1 MLGILYLIDFMLSC
15 SALVWNC
22 CVQLPNGICEI
33 TLILEKSL
41 MCFPFFFFFFKVV
54 MEELL
59 TELKSNLE
67 FDEKCAEGIKEDR
80 GDLGQS

>member
-1 MLGILYLIDFMLSC
+1 
-15 SALVWNC
+15 
-22 CVQLPNGICEI
+22 
-33 TLILEKSL
+33 
-41 MCFPFFFFFFKVV
+41 

-67 FDEKCAEGIKEDR
+67 FDEKCAEEIKEDR